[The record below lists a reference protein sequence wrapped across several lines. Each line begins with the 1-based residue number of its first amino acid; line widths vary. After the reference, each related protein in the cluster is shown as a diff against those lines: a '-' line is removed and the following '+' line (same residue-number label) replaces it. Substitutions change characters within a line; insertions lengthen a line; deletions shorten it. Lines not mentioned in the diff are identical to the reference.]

1 MAIIKLSAES
11 QNLDKHYEEV
21 QKCRDWFELDKDHKA
36 AITDEFEEM
45 YKLYKGDHW
54 DLTGPTGQI
63 MRTPTQK
70 KSRPNSVEN
79 ISFALIEGLVAEFA
93 EEIQLID
100 YPQNP
105 QDEYGSAVMTDI
117 KKFLFYKNKFH
128 QERSRWLRYFFSYG
142 TGIWHPFWD
151 PSWRGGKGPNHWEG
165 EIRITAPHPKSIF
178 PDARC
183 FQDIEEGRR
192 IHKAYYPTQEYIK
205 EKFDVEV
212 DEDLIDDSLIIGDEL
227 GTLTTAEEGEGR
239 ALLVETWYKG
249 EPLITEKGESNDG
262 IGLHVIWWAGE
273 EGKYLG
279 HDNYVYYEPDEDPV
293 FPFNF
298 KVRYPREN
306 SVWGF
311 GELYALKHPQ
321 ITLNKTAEL
330 IIEGHMQSAIG
341 QTLFMENAFTPR
353 QRKMIEEYGNMP
365 GVWIPAK
372 DPNAVNRLYGQG
384 VPESLP
390 GETSRLQNVMETL
403 VGRFDISQGRTPG
416 SVTAFRALD
425 LLAARAQVRLR
436 SAEETILE
444 GYQELGTYTNNLIT
458 LCYTEKRAYRILGE
472 DRRDDDQ
479 EEGKEEQRPKYGTYD
494 PTHFRKV
501 YFYGPPSVDWSW
513 EEFEEWGGP
522 DHAALEGYEEGE
534 HYEIYSPQYDSF
546 CKASTTMPSDR
557 MFYLEIAKEL
567 FGTQLIDEETF
578 WYVMDRGK
586 FPPYEDLKKK
596 SEERRQQQ
604 EQMMQQEQQAMQQ
617 QQQQEQQ
624 AVELDANAEAQ
635 AQSDQAIEEA
645 TAVHLEALFA
655 AHPDTA
661 EQFLS
666 LSEDEQM
673 NVINLTRQ
681 SMQQGHGGSR

>member
-1 MAIIKLSAES
+1 MAVIKLSSES

-21 QKCRDWFELDKDHKA
+21 QKCRDWFELDKDHKS

-63 MRTPTQK
+63 LRTPTQK
-70 KSRPNSVEN
+70 KARPNSVEN

-100 YPQNP
+100 HPQNP
-105 QDEYGSAVMTDI
+105 QDEYGSSVMTDL
-117 KKFLFYKNKFH
+117 KKFLFYKNKF
-128 QERSRWLRYFFSYG
+128 QEERAKWLRYFFSYG

-151 PSWRGGKGPNHWEG
+151 PSWRGGRGPNHWEG
-165 EIRITAPHPKSIF
+165 EIRITSPHPKSIF

-183 FQDIEEGRR
+183 FQNIEEGRR

-205 EKFDVEV
+205 EKFGVEV
-212 DEDLIDDSLIIGDEL
+212 DEDLIDDDLIIGEEV
-227 GTLTTAEEGEGR
+227 GTLALAEHGEGR

-249 EPLITEKGESNDG
+249 EPLITEKGEKNEG
-262 IGLHVIWWAGE
+262 TGLHVIWWAGE

-311 GELYALKHPQ
+311 GELYALKNPQ
-321 ITLNKTAEL
+321 MTLNKSAEL
-330 IIEGHMQSAIG
+330 IIEAHMQSVVG
-341 QTLFMENAFTPR
+341 QTLYMENAFTPR
-353 QRKMIEEYGNMP
+353 QKKMIEEYGNMP

-372 DPNAVNRLYGQG
+372 DPNAVNRLHSKG

-390 GETSRLQNVMETL
+390 GETSRLQNIMETL

-436 SAEETILE
+436 SAEETIIE
-444 GYQELGTYTNNLIT
+444 GYQQLGTYLNNLIT
-458 LCYTEKRAYRILGE
+458 LCYTEQRAYRILGE

-479 EEGKEEQRPKYGTYD
+479 TRGKDEQRPKYGTYD
-494 PTHFRKV
+494 PKQFRKV
-501 YFYGPPSVDWSW
+501 YFYGPPSTDMTW
-513 EEFEEWGGP
+513 EEFESWGGLE
-522 DHAALEGYEEGE
+522 HAELEGYELGE
-534 HYEIYSPQYDSF
+534 DYEIYSPQYDSF

-578 WYVMDRGK
+578 WYVIDRGK

-596 SEERRQQQ
+596 AIERKQQM
-604 EQMMQQEQQAMQQ
+604 EQQMQQEQQAMMQQ
-617 QQQQEQQ
+617 HQQEQQ
-624 AVELDANAEAQ
+624 AVEVDANAEAQ
-635 AQSDQAIEEA
+635 AQADQALEEA
-645 TAVHLEALFA
+645 AAVHLEALFESN
-655 AHPDTA
+655 PETA
-661 EQFLS
+661 EQFLN
-666 LSEDEQM
+666 LSENEQM
-673 NVINLTRQ
+673 NVVNLVRQ
-681 SMQQGHGGSR
+681 SMQQDHGGSR